1 MHIADII
8 ALTIL
13 VIGNIYRCIRHT
25 DTGLQTITVPL
36 RLLAFF
42 SVDTRPHEHLEHLLL
57 HVLAQVVKCAS
68 GDAEEALGRRR
79 RGRDAQ
85 VLPRHDAQ
93 RREVDLVFCPPLKA
107 SHQIL
112 SGVSKTPDT
121 SFKTASDT
129 IS

>member
-1 MHIADII
+1 MHIANII

-79 RGRDAQ
+79 RGRNAQ
-85 VLPRHDAQ
+85 VLDCRAMT
-93 RREVDLVFCPPLKA
+93 
-107 SHQIL
+107 L
-112 SGVSKTPDT
+112 SAGKSISFSAHHSSGSWRTTCTACTGSTPVPI
-121 SFKTASDT
+121 A
-129 IS
+129 

>member
-1 MHIADII
+1 MHIANII

-68 GDAEEALGRRR
+68 GDAEEVLGRHEGRGGARVREANVASRR
-79 RGRDAQ
+79 D
-85 VLPRHDAQ
+85 P
-93 RREVDLVFCPPLKA
+93 
-107 SHQIL
+107 
-112 SGVSKTPDT
+112 VSKRRTAIRLYAI
-121 SFKTASDT
+121 KTTACALWQRE
-129 IS
+129 

>member
-1 MHIADII
+1 MHIANII

-57 HVLAQVVKCAS
+57 HVRWRKSSNARPAMLKRRSA
-68 GDAEEALGRRR
+68 DADVAGM
-79 RGRDAQ
+79 
-85 VLPRHDAQ
+85 PRY
-93 RREVDLVFCPPLKA
+93 
-107 SHQIL
+107 S
-112 SGVSKTPDT
+112 
-121 SFKTASDT
+121 TAAP
-129 IS
+129 